1 MISYIWHFYLSSI
14 NGGILMKLHGIK
26 VPHKKNTA
34 NCVPVRLSVP
44 ETVQIPMSMH
54 IGKPAKVVVKRGDT
68 VKVGQLIGEADGF
81 ISAPVHSSVS
91 GTVAKIEEM
100 TLSNGA
106 KGQCVVIDTDGEQTV
121 FEGVKPPEVHDLDSF
136 TEAVRQSG
144 AVGLGGA
151 GFPTFV
157 KLSIKDLSKLDA
169 VVINAAECEPYITSD
184 TRTMLDK
191 SDDIMRGIE
200 AVKKYLHP
208 NRFIIGIEKNKP
220 EAIKKMQELA
230 SQSEGV
236 EVKVLPSSYPQGGEK
251 VLVFNTVGKIIP
263 KGGLPLDVGVIV
275 INVTTLA
282 FIGSYLKTG
291 MPLVNKCVTV
301 DGSAV
306 KEPKNVIA
314 PIGMSIAD
322 VLEQSGGTKSEV
334 AKALYGG
341 PMMGLAVPSLD
352 SPILKNT
359 NAITAMD
366 IKEATPPKTTPCIRC
381 GACLNHCP
389 LRLDPREIARAYK
402 LGSVEDL
409 QTLHVDLCME
419 CGCCSYIC
427 PAHRPLVQTNK
438 LAKALLRVHQAKKE
452 GK

>member
-1 MISYIWHFYLSSI
+1 MAFYLSSI

-44 ETVQIPMSMH
+44 ETVRIPMSMH
-54 IGKPAKVVVKRGDT
+54 IGKPAKVAVKRGDT

-106 KGQCVVIDTDGEQTV
+106 KGQCVVIDTDGEQAV

-157 KLSIKDLSKLDA
+157 KLSVKDLSKLDA

-191 SDDIMRGIE
+191 SDDIMSGIE
-200 AVKKYLHP
+200 AVKKYLQP

-220 EAIKKMQELA
+220 GAIKKMQELA

-251 VLVFNTVGKIIP
+251 VLVFNTIGKIIP

-438 LAKALLRVHQAKKE
+438 LAKALLSVHQAKND

>member
-1 MISYIWHFYLSSI
+1 
-14 NGGILMKLHGIK
+14 MKLHGIK

-44 ETVQIPMSMH
+44 ETVRIPMSMH
-54 IGKPAKVVVKRGDT
+54 IGKPAKVAVKRGDT

-121 FEGVKPPEVHDLDSF
+121 FEGVKPPVVTDLQSF

-157 KLSIKDLSKLDA
+157 KLSVKDLSKLDA

-191 SDDIMRGIE
+191 SDDIMSGIE
-200 AVKKYLHP
+200 AVKKYLQP

-220 EAIKKMQELA
+220 GAIKKMQELA

-282 FIGSYLKTG
+282 FIGNYLKTG

-438 LAKALLRVHQAKKE
+438 LAKALLRVNQAKKE